1 MGPFVYIVHSA
12 VRAKKLNKLLVDV
25 ADYTIRDEK
34 GERVEGLILDT
45 FDNALLKKDLMLL
58 SLAEGLVV
66 VDLKEG
72 SFAEQ
77 EFASDWRFA
86 GDLPTG
92 SVAEILAEVS
102 LLRAFLPVAK
112 VKIRQDKGVLIDD
125 EGKTRARYTNL
136 TFDHGESVASLGI
149 VTSLRGYQSAY
160 NDLVVL
166 LQESGVS
173 SLANSSE
180 LYNLLGVTRYNYT
193 SKPEL
198 SLDAE
203 APAKETAALIVR
215 SFMDVARANEPGVI
229 ADYDTEFLHDYRV
242 SFRKVRS
249 VLSLFKGVF
258 SVDKTTELKAAFA
271 EVMQSTNRLRDLD
284 VYLMEKSL

>member
-12 VRAKKLNKLLVDV
+12 VRAKKLNKLLVGV

-92 SVAEILAEVS
+92 PVAEILAEVS

-112 VKIRQDKGVLIDD
+112 VKLW
-125 EGKTRARYTNL
+125 
-136 TFDHGESVASLGI
+136 
-149 VTSLRGYQSAY
+149 
-160 NDLVVL
+160 
-166 LQESGVS
+166 
-173 SLANSSE
+173 
-180 LYNLLGVTRYNYT
+180 
-193 SKPEL
+193 
-198 SLDAE
+198 
-203 APAKETAALIVR
+203 
-215 SFMDVARANEPGVI
+215 
-229 ADYDTEFLHDYRV
+229 
-242 SFRKVRS
+242 
-249 VLSLFKGVF
+249 
-258 SVDKTTELKAAFA
+258 LKF
-271 EVMQSTNRLRDLD
+271 
-284 VYLMEKSL
+284 